1 MRSFGQDACLEDRAL
16 ETQMTKTFFAASAF
30 ALVCSSASAQLSAP
44 NVTLYGIVDAGW
56 VHTTGVSNKNQ
67 LVSGIM
73 EGSRFGLRGNEDLGG
88 GYRALFTLENRTE
101 LNNGTLGSRPPSGA
115 QLPDRFADASQ
126 LVPALCP
133 AQPCA
138 IQAAVSQVNASLAA
152 GGLGVNIR
160 NGFWDRQAF
169 VGLVTPFGAV
179 LAGRQY
185 TPAYEVTA
193 TFDTLGTQSGL
204 SAGQVASFPASTE
217 IRIDNALQYRIVLG
231 GLTASAMYGFG
242 NVANNSKANR
252 FGGAM
257 AMYKTGPFAF
267 GIGHNQRN
275 NDIGQ
280 KSLKSTAVGAS
291 MQIGPGTAS
300 ALYASFEDDNPS
312 GVSTLAATLT
322 PAVGPVAAPILQ
334 NAYTVALRQ
343 DGRLMHVGY
352 KMPVGAHTLYVAYSA
367 FDDKRSFNADT
378 SSYGA
383 VFTYALSKRTDLNA
397 VLVHFDNKGTAQAA
411 PGQAGFL
418 GGFTTS
424 AGQDSNS
431 FALGVRH
438 RF

>member
-1 MRSFGQDACLEDRAL
+1 
-16 ETQMTKTFFAASAF
+16 MTKTLFAASAI
-30 ALVCSSASAQLSAP
+30 ALACSAAMAQSTP
-44 NVTLYGIVDAGW
+44 SSSVTLYGIVDAGV
-56 VHTTGVSNKNQ
+56 VHTTGVSNNNQ

-73 EGSRFGLRGNEDLGG
+73 EGSRFGVRGNEDIGG
-88 GYRALFTLENRTE
+88 GFRAIFTLENRTE
-101 LNNGTLGSRPPSGA
+101 LNNGTLGNRPPSGG
-115 QLPDRFADASQ
+115 QLPDRFANANL

-138 IQAAVSQVNASLAA
+138 IQAAVTSVNASLASS
-152 GGLGVNIR
+152 GLGVNIR

-185 TPAYEVTA
+185 TPAYEITA

-231 GLTASAMYGFG
+231 GITASAMYGLG
-242 NVANNSKANR
+242 GVANNSKANR

-257 AMYKTGPFAF
+257 AMYKSGPFAV
-267 GIGHNQRN
+267 GVGHNQRN

-280 KSLKSTAVGAS
+280 KSLQSTAVGAS
-291 MQIGPGTAS
+291 LQLGPGTIS

-322 PAVGPVAAPILQ
+322 PSVGPVAAPVLQ

-343 DGRLMHVGY
+343 DGKLMHIGY
-352 KMPVGAHTLYVAYSA
+352 KMPVGAHTLYVAYST

-383 VFTYALSKRTDLNA
+383 VFTYALSKRTDINA
-397 VLVHFDNKGTAQAA
+397 VLVHFDNKNLAQAA

-424 AGQDSNS
+424 AGTDSNS
-431 FALGVRH
+431 FALGLRH